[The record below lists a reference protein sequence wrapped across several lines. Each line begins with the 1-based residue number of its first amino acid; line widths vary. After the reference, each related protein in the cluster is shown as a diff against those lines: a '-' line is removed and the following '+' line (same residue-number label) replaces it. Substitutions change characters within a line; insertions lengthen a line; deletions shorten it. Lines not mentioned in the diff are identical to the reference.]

1 MSESTRK
8 SEIDR
13 SEGSSSPST
22 LPDMEHV
29 SPTSSS
35 STLAGG
41 NPFLEDVVK
50 PFLDYGTSRSSEKK
64 PTSEQRKGGDN
75 PFQPAERGRA
85 GRSRAGSDVGSSHVL
100 KEGRGK
106 SEEAKTGYSLEGRQ
120 PELSSSGTHPSDE
133 VGGEMEPLS
142 LDSGV
147 ELQFTALMQLL
158 EQPDMTQS
166 GSHMVPKEGKETR
179 RLPPQP
185 PARTTSLAK
194 ADSPKSMVE
203 DNEVPKQ
210 IPNNDREEETSD
222 TQPLCLSADTMRRFA
237 VDYEVEE
244 ITDESLEDLE
254 IVQACKQ
261 QPAALG
267 TSDFDLSDDDLS
279 ESDEKEE
286 EEDEEKEEETTFDF
300 IPMGNSDEISQGK
313 PNDLEDYVGITS
325 TVGNDR
331 DSAVPQFAC
340 TQGVS
345 RDPAQA
351 DSEASRD
358 PGEAAAAARR
368 LSADSQSSL
377 LASQHSVRLIP
388 ACHAADDSHPSKSR
402 SRSQL
407 QPEEASQ
414 FLTEEEMRINMA
426 QPVYS
431 EAHHQVT

>member
-1 MSESTRK
+1 MSESTGK
-8 SEIDR
+8 SEIDG

-35 STLAGG
+35 STLAAG

-50 PFLDYGTSRSSEKK
+50 PFLDYGTSSRSSEKK
-64 PTSEQRKGGDN
+64 TTSERRKGGDN
-75 PFQPAERGRA
+75 PFQPAERVRA

-100 KEGRGK
+100 KMGGRGK
-106 SEEAKTGYSLEGRQ
+106 SEEAETGSSLEGRQQ

-133 VGGEMEPLS
+133 VGGGQMEPLS

-158 EQPDMTQS
+158 EQPDTSQS
-166 GSHMVPKEGKETR
+166 GSEMAPKEGKERR
-179 RLPPQP
+179 RLPPLP

-194 ADSPKSMVE
+194 ADSPKSME
-203 DNEVPKQ
+203 EHNQVPKL
-210 IPNNDREEETSD
+210 IPKNDEEEETSD
-222 TQPLCLSADTMRRFA
+222 TQPLCLSAETMRRFA

-254 IVQACKQ
+254 IVEACKQ
-261 QPAALG
+261 QPATLG
-267 TSDFDLSDDDLS
+267 TSDFDLSDGDLS
-279 ESDEKEE
+279 ESDENGEE
-286 EEDEEKEEETTFDF
+286 EEEQADEETTFDF
-300 IPMGNSDEISQGK
+300 IPMGNSDEISRGK
-313 PNDLEDYVGITS
+313 PNEDYVGITN

-331 DSAVPQFAC
+331 DSSVPQFAC
-340 TQGVS
+340 SSQGVS
-345 RDPAQA
+345 RDPAEA
-351 DSEASRD
+351 DSEARLD
-358 PGEAAAAARR
+358 PGESAA

-377 LASQHSVRLIP
+377 LASQHSVRLIQ
-388 ACHAADDSHPSKSR
+388 ACHAVADSHQSKSR

-407 QPEEASQ
+407 QPEEASE
-414 FLTEEEMRINMA
+414 FLNEEMRINMP

-431 EAHHQVT
+431 EAYHQVT

>member
-1 MSESTRK
+1 MPESPSK
-8 SEIDR
+8 PEIDR

-50 PFLDYGTSRSSEKK
+50 PFLDYGKSRSSEKK
-64 PTSEQRKGGDN
+64 TTSERRKGGDN

-85 GRSRAGSDVGSSHVL
+85 GRGRAGSDVGSSHVL

-106 SEEAKTGYSLEGRQ
+106 SEEAETGYSLEGRQ
-120 PELSSSGTHPSDE
+120 PELSSEPHPVSDG

-147 ELQFTALMQLL
+147 ELQFTALMQML
-158 EQPDMTQS
+158 EQPDSTQS
-166 GSHMVPKEGKETR
+166 SEIAPKEGKETR
-179 RLPPQP
+179 KPPPQP
-185 PARTTSLAK
+185 PARTSSLAK
-194 ADSPKSMVE
+194 AASPESVE
-203 DNEVPKQ
+203 VIEAQID
-210 IPNNDREEETSD
+210 IPNNDKVESD
-222 TQPLCLSADTMRRFA
+222 AQPLCLSVDTMRKFA
-237 VDYEVEE
+237 VDYEVEGE
-244 ITDESLEDLE
+244 MTDGSLEDLE
-254 IVQACKQ
+254 IVHAWNQ
-261 QPAALG
+261 QPVA
-267 TSDFDLSDDDLS
+267 TSDFDLSDDTLS

-286 EEDEEKEEETTFDF
+286 EEKEETFDF
-300 IPMGNSDEISQGK
+300 IPMGNSEEIIERK

-340 TQGVS
+340 THRVS

-351 DSEASRD
+351 DSEASWD
-358 PGEAAAAARR
+358 PGEPAAARR

-377 LASQHSVRLIP
+377 QHSVRLIT
-388 ACHAADDSHPSKSR
+388 ACHADSHQSKSR

-414 FLTEEEMRINMA
+414 FLNEEEMRINMA

-431 EAHHQVT
+431 EANHQVT